1 MKKYTAGFQRTDE
14 VASFFSQDQA
24 YKRIILKKGALT
36 IGQDRSAVRAKKV
49 DSGDGEGFNLF
60 PKKRHA
66 RYILHKALQGSLKVQ
81 ACVSVKFK
89 NRALA
94 STAAVTSIAKTIDV
108 SYYLKC
114 YD

>member
-1 MKKYTAGFQRTDE
+1 MKKYTSGFQRTNG

-24 YKRIILKKGALT
+24 YKRFILKKGTLS
-36 IGQDRSAVRAKKV
+36 IGKDRSAVRVKNI
-49 DSGDGEGFNLF
+49 DSGDGEGLNLF

-94 STAAVTSIAKTIDV
+94 ATAAVTSIAKTIDV
-108 SYYLKC
+108 SYHLK
-114 YD
+114 

>member
-1 MKKYTAGFQRTDE
+1 MKKYTSGFQRTDG

-24 YKRIILKKGALT
+24 YKRFILKKGTLT
-36 IGQDRSAVRAKKV
+36 IGQDRSAVRTKNI
-49 DSGDGEGFNLF
+49 DSGDGEVFNLF

-66 RYILHKALQGSLKVQ
+66 RHILHKALQGSLKVQ

-94 STAAVTSIAKTIDV
+94 ATAAVTSISKD
-108 SYYLKC
+108 
-114 YD
+114 D